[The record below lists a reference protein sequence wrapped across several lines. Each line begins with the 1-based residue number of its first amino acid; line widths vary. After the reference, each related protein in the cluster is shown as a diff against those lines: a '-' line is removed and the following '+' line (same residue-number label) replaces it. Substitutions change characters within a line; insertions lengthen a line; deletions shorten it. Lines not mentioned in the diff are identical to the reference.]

1 MRSMLSSMQKTMCQ
15 SMISREDDRANFSNM
30 FKILTELDKTLKM
43 NTYETHVSNVQFSKF
58 QQKKSFN
65 HQTELFD
72 IERHINDERHK
83 ENLDEFA
90 LVKNQLVEMQGCMR
104 RNDNERQAF
113 AKNLA
118 RKFQA
123 KEDSLGNAES
133 SQPRPVQGESS
144 RRNDG
149 IATGTRSR
157 RAPSSDDNPR
167 PTKRGDGRSGSER
180 GGRNVGGRS
189 RLSNVDQGGR
199 GSVAERGGRSN
210 AGSRGCFRRTD
221 GERHEFA
228 DSIAR
233 KYQAKENAKADGDRD
248 QPRITQGESSRRS
261 DGVSTD
267 TRSRRAPSNDEN
279 PRPTKRGGGRSGGD
293 RGGRSSGG
301 GRGRQSGF
309 DQRGRASG
317 GDHGGRSSGSGR
329 GGRILPPF
337 LICYPVKT

>member
-1 MRSMLSSMQKTMCQ
+1 MAAESEEVSSHEGRSAGGDKMLKSMRSMLSSMQKTMCQ
-15 SMISREDDRANFSNM
+15 SMISREEDR
-30 FKILTELDKTLKM
+30 
-43 NTYETHVSNVQFSKF
+43 
-58 QQKKSFN
+58 KKSFN

-113 AKNLA
+113 AKNLD

-123 KEDSLGNAES
+123 KEDALGNAES

-149 IATGTRSR
+149 VATGTRSR

-167 PTKRGDGRSGSER
+167 PTKRGGGRNGSER

-189 RLSNVDQGGR
+189 GLSNVDQGGR

-210 AGSRGCFRRTD
+210 
-221 GERHEFA
+221 
-228 DSIAR
+228 
-233 KYQAKENAKADGDRD
+233 YQAKENAKADSDRD

-261 DGVSTD
+261 DGVSTG

-279 PRPTKRGGGRSGGD
+279 PRPTKRGEGRSGGD

-309 DQRGRASG
+309 DQRGSASG

-337 LICYPVKT
+337 LNMLSGQDMSPSS